1 MRRFWD
7 TAWVAAAVLLAT
19 LPAAAKEFYVGE
31 PVVQNDMQIVPH
43 YLLGIE
49 MAPMTKSMD
58 MGPNAVHLEVDVH
71 ATKDDKRGFK
81 EDEWIP
87 YLTISYTIE
96 KVGTKFK
103 KTGKLLAMTAGDGP
117 HYANN
122 VVLIGDGDYRLT
134 FTLNRRRKPALSVM
148 STRKPVCRIGGSHSR
163 RPGPSIS
170 RARNPPTDAAG
181 HDTRY
186 YCIIIR
192 GAGRLRHARA
202 SRRGV
207 CGDDYHSRS
216 SFRASRTARAGR
228 QADCVDGHQHRSAF
242 GGVRFYRPES

>member
-1 MRRFWD
+1 MTRIMR
-7 TAWVAAAVLLAT
+7 TSLVVLAVVVSAT

-31 PVVQNDMQIVPH
+31 PIVQNDMQIVPH

-49 MAPMTKSMD
+49 MAPMTKGMA
-58 MGPNAVHLEVDVH
+58 MGSNAVHLEVDVH

-122 VVLIGDGDYRLT
+122 VALMGEGDYRLT
-134 FTLNRRRKPALSVM
+134 YHFEP
-148 STRKPVCRIGGSHSR
+148 
-163 RPGPSIS
+163 PSK
-170 RARNPPTDAAG
+170 AG
-181 HDTRY
+181 FV
-186 YCIIIR
+186 
-192 GAGRLRHARA
+192 RHVDKATGVPDWWQPFSESWTFHFPSKEA
-202 SRRGV
+202 S
-207 CGDDYHSRS
+207 D
-216 SFRASRTARAGR
+216 
-228 QADCVDGHQHRSAF
+228 
-242 GGVRFYRPES
+242 